1 MRTRTLPFAFALA
14 VALAPAS
21 AQVTGD
27 VPIGR
32 PDAVVDLST
41 LEGAALVSATWRY
54 ADAQV
59 VAVDHRAPGP
69 DLKASGDPVRTHDI
83 EPHAGAA
90 DFSDA
95 EWPKIDPKTLKA
107 RRGNGR
113 TSFGWYRLTL
123 TLPEKIGALPIAGAA
138 VVFET
143 VVDDYAEVWVDG
155 RLPLVLGQSGGPLAR
170 GFNAPNRVVV
180 ARDAKPGQ
188 TIRIAVFAANGPLS
202 SPPGNFIWMRSA
214 VLDAYRPGR
223 LGHGQEVATEIVRR
237 DPALDAIVT
246 PGTKIERLATGFS
259 FTEGPVWVRGE
270 KEGGYL
276 LFSDPNEN
284 TIYRYSTDGQVSIYR
299 THSGYTG
306 VDLGIYHQPGSNGL
320 TLDREGRLTIDEHG
334 NRRVTRLERN
344 GTLTVLADRFEGKRL
359 NSPNDLVYRSDGA
372 LYFTDPPFGLPKVY
386 DDPGKELATSGVFL
400 LRDGHLTRV
409 ADELKGPNGL
419 AFSPD
424 EKFLYVSNWDEKKK
438 AVVRHPV
445 AADGTLGAGNVFI
458 DLTPEPGE
466 EALDGLKVDTL
477 GNVYL
482 SGPGGL
488 WIFSS
493 EGKALGIIKGPE
505 LAANFAF
512 GDEDGKSLYLAARTG
527 LYRIRLNVEG
537 IRP

>member
-1 MRTRTLPFAFALA
+1 MNPRTSLLTLALFAS
-14 VALAPAS
+14 LAPAS

-32 PDAVVDLST
+32 PDAVVDLAT
-41 LEGAALVSATWRY
+41 AEGAALVSATWRY
-54 ADAQV
+54 ADAQLV
-59 VAVDHRAPGP
+59 EVDHRAPGP
-69 DLKASGDPVRTHDI
+69 DLKASGDPVRTHDVL
-83 EPHAGAA
+83 PKAGAA
-90 DFSDA
+90 DFSDEA
-95 EWPKIDPKTLKA
+95 WGKIDPTALMS

-123 TLPEKIGALPIAGAA
+123 TLPEKIGALPTTGSA
-138 VVFET
+138 VIFET
-143 VVDDYAEVWVDG
+143 VVDDYAEIWVDG
-155 RLPLVLGQSGGPLAR
+155 RLPLVLGQSGGALVR
-170 GFNAPNRVVV
+170 GWNAPNRVVI

-202 SPPGNFIWMRSA
+202 APPGNFIWMRSA
-214 VLDAYRPGR
+214 TLDVYRPGR
-223 LGHGQEVATEIVRR
+223 LGHGNPVATEIVRR
-237 DPALDAIVT
+237 DPALDGIVT
-246 PGTKIERLATGFS
+246 PGTKIEQLASGFS
-259 FTEGPVWVRGE
+259 FTEGPVWVRD
-270 KEGGYL
+270 GGYL

-284 TIYRYSTDGQVSIYR
+284 TIYRYSPDGQVSIYR

-306 VDLGIYHQPGSNGL
+306 VDLGLYHQPGSNGL

-334 NRRVTRLERN
+334 NRRVTRLEKN
-344 GTLTVLADRFEGKRL
+344 GTLTVLADRYLGKRL

-386 DDPGKELATSGVFL
+386 DDPGKELPTSGVFL
-400 LRDGHLTRV
+400 FRDGRLSRL

-438 AVVRHPV
+438 AVLRYPV
-445 AADGTLGAGNVFI
+445 AADGALGVGTVFV

-466 EALDGLKVDTL
+466 EALDGLKVDTK

-488 WIFSS
+488 WIFSG
-493 EGKALGIIKGPE
+493 EGKTLGIIKGPE

-512 GDEDGKSLYLAARTG
+512 GDEDGKSLYLTARTG